1 MSGLESISPG
11 REGRDVGDATAP
23 AEFMRWRGLLSVS
36 LGLVL
41 GPTVALVNQQLIY
54 SVNMWACGRG
64 LHGVM
69 HIIPALCLVV
79 VAGTGIGA
87 YLNWIAV
94 GRGLEDEHDSVATRT
109 RFAALLGMAISLFSA
124 IVIVAQ
130 WAAIFVFDPC
140 MRA

>member
-1 MSGLESISPG
+1 MSGLESTSNG
-11 REGRDVGDATAP
+11 REDDAVDVASP
-23 AEFMRWRGLLSVS
+23 AEFMHWRGLLSVS

-41 GPTVALVNQQLIY
+41 APTVALVNQQLVY
-54 SVNMWACGRG
+54 TVNMWACGHG
-64 LHGVM
+64 LHGVI

-87 YLNWIAV
+87 YLNWVAV
-94 GRGLEDEHDSVATRT
+94 GRGLEDERDSVATRT

>member
-1 MSGLESISPG
+1 MSALESTSDD
-11 REGRDVGDATAP
+11 REGGNAVNDASL
-23 AEFMRWRGLLSVS
+23 AEFTKWRGLLSLS

-41 GPTVALVNQQLIY
+41 APTVALVNQQLIY
-54 SVNMWACGRG
+54 TVNMWACGRG

-87 YLNWIAV
+87 YLNWVAV
-94 GRGLEDEHDSVATRT
+94 GRGLEDERDSVATRT

-124 IVIVAQ
+124 IVIVTQ
-130 WAAIFVFDPC
+130 WAAILAFDPC

>member
-1 MSGLESISPG
+1 MSALESTSPG
-11 REGRDVGDATAP
+11 PDDRGALDATAP
-23 AEFMRWRGLLSVS
+23 AEFLQWRGLLSIS

-64 LHGVM
+64 QHGVM

-79 VAGTGIGA
+79 VAGAGIGA
-87 YLNWIAV
+87 YLNWVAV
-94 GRGLEDEHDSVATRT
+94 GRGLEDEYDSVATRT

-124 IVIVAQ
+124 IVILAQ